1 MYKKII
7 DIPSKVTSLSLMN
20 ILRSAAII
28 LAFLF
33 NLNMHAEA
41 DPNFHIYLCFGQ
53 SNMEGNAA
61 IEAQDRTGVDP
72 RFKMMPAV
80 PYKNSDDIRQTYR
93 WYTAYPPL
101 CRSYT
106 GLTPCDY
113 FGRTMVANLPDS
125 ITVGI
130 INVAIGGCRIEH
142 LMKDF
147 DPATLANEA
156 DWFKNYMQEYGNKPY
171 QKLVACARIAAR
183 SGVIKGML
191 LHQGCSNNGDQQWPN
206 KVKTLYNDLLT
217 DLNLKAED
225 TPLLV
230 GQLLDQAQGGAC
242 WGHNNIIN
250 NIQKTIPTAHVISSE
265 NCKGNTDHLHFLAE
279 GYRILGTRYAEKMLQ
294 LMGITD
300 IKMEHTA
307 YYKPIYDAIHAFTPD
322 TKPLETPIYN
332 LQGIRVGTYHTAADL
347 RELPTGFYVVNGR
360 LIGK

>member
-1 MYKKII
+1 
-7 DIPSKVTSLSLMN
+7 
-20 ILRSAAII
+20 
-28 LAFLF
+28 
-33 NLNMHAEA
+33 
-41 DPNFHIYLCFGQ
+41 
-53 SNMEGNAA
+53 
-61 IEAQDRTGVDP
+61 
-72 RFKMMPAV
+72 
-80 PYKNSDDIRQTYR
+80 
-93 WYTAYPPL
+93 
-101 CRSYT
+101 
-106 GLTPCDY
+106 
-113 FGRTMVANLPDS
+113 MVANLPDS
-125 ITVGI
+125 ITIGI

-156 DWFKNYMQEYGNKPY
+156 DWFKNYMQEYGNQPY
-171 QKLVACARIAAR
+171 KKLVACARIAAR

>member
-1 MYKKII
+1 MNHLLHRLCTTIAACII
-7 DIPSKVTSLSLMN
+7 
-20 ILRSAAII
+20 A
-28 LAFLF
+28 LAL
-33 NLNMHAEA
+33 HAQ
-41 DPNFHIYLCFGQ
+41 DPNFYIYLCFGQ

-80 PYKNSDDIRQTYR
+80 PFNTTDPVRQAYR

-106 GLTPCDY
+106 GLTPADY

-147 DPATLANEA
+147 DPATLADEA
-156 DWFKNYMQEYGNKPY
+156 DWFKNYMQEYGNQPY
-171 QKLVACARIAAR
+171 KRLVTCAKLAAR
-183 SGVIKGML
+183 SGVIKGFL

-206 KVKTLYNDLLT
+206 KVKTLYNDLLD
-217 DLNLKAED
+217 DLKLNAED
-225 TPLLV
+225 IPLLV
-230 GQLLDQAQGGAC
+230 GQLLDRQQGGAC
-242 WGHNNIIN
+242 WGHNSIIN

-279 GYRILGTRYAEKMLQ
+279 GYRIIGTRYAEKMLQ

-300 IKMEHTA
+300 IKMEHIAA
-307 YYKPIYDAIHAFTPD
+307 YTPIYDAIPSI
-322 TKPLETPIYN
+322 TKESKFKDNTIYN
-332 LQGIRVGTYHTAADL
+332 LQGIRVGTYTDPIDFQS
-347 RELPTGFYVVNGR
+347 LPSGLYVINGK

>member
-1 MYKKII
+1 MNLFHRLCTTIAACII
-7 DIPSKVTSLSLMN
+7 TL
-20 ILRSAAII
+20 AI
-28 LAFLF
+28 
-33 NLNMHAEA
+33 HAQ
-41 DPNFHIYLCFGQ
+41 DPNFYIYLCFGQ

-61 IEAQDRTGVDP
+61 IEEQDRTGVDP

-80 PYKNSDDIRQTYR
+80 PFNTTNPTRQTYR
-93 WYTAYPPL
+93 WYTAFPPL

-147 DPATLANEA
+147 DPATLAGEA
-156 DWFKNYMQEYGNKPY
+156 DWFKNYMQEYGNHPY
-171 QKLVACARIAAR
+171 NKLVACARIAAR
-183 SGVIKGML
+183 TGVIKGML

-217 DLNLKAED
+217 DLKLKAED

-242 WGHNNIIN
+242 WGHNSIIN
-250 NIQKTIPTAHVISSE
+250 NIQKTIPTAHVISSQ
-265 NCKGNTDHLHFLAE
+265 NCKGNTDHLHFVAE

-300 IKMEHTA
+300 IQMEHTA
-307 YYKPIYDAIHAFTPD
+307 AYTPIYDGIPGI
-322 TKPLETPIYN
+322 TKELTIKDNNIYN
-332 LQGIRVGTYHTAADL
+332 LQGVRVGTYNNSTDFQS
-347 RELPTGFYVVNGR
+347 LPSGLYIVNGK